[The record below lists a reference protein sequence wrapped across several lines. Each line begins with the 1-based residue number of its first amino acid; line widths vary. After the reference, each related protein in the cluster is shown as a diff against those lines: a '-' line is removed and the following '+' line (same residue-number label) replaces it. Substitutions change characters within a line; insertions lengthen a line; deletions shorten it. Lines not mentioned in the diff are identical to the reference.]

1 MQQRARFFRVSSPAA
16 YSGASY
22 PAYWLVGLLCTV
34 LLSGCGFKLRGAYQL
49 PEAMQ
54 ITWVETAQP
63 KSDFIRRLKRGL
75 KSSGAQLVDKASD
88 NVAVLKI
95 FNEKKTK
102 RIVSLDANGRAREYT
117 LIYAVSF
124 SVKALLL
131 EFEIPEFEIPEQT
144 VQIERDFVF
153 DTEDVLGNSREEVKL
168 YQEMEQDTVRLM
180 LLRLQSKAKQ

>member
-1 MQQRARFFRVSSPAA
+1 MQQRARVFRVLYPAA
-16 YSGASY
+16 YSGTSY
-22 PAYWLVGLLCTV
+22 PVYWLVGLLCAV

-102 RIVSLDANGRAREYT
+102 RIVSLDAKGRAREYT
-117 LIYAVSF
+117 LIYTVSF

-131 EFEIPEFEIPEQT
+131 EFEIPEQT

-153 DTEDVLGNSREEVKL
+153 DTEDVLGNSREEAKL